1 MFAVTQI
8 ADRSGRSVGSANSAS
23 ERGVMA
29 RVITIEELKSARD
42 RYAEEIRKLEEAGPN
57 PQYRIT
63 AAQISRLIETLE
75 LLRDQC
81 TAMISSYGNDK

>member
-1 MFAVTQI
+1 MTKLK
-8 ADRSGRSVGSANSAS
+8 
-23 ERGVMA
+23 EA
-29 RVITIEELKSARD
+29 RARYVED
-42 RYAEEIRKLEEAGPN
+42 IRKLEETEPN
-57 PQYRIT
+57 PQLRIT